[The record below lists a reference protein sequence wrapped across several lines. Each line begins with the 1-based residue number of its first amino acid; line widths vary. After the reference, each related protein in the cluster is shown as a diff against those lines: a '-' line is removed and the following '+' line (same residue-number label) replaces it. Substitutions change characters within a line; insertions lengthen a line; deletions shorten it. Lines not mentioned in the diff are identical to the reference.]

1 MEAGGRDAKARRAA
15 ARRLGD
21 AGAVEEVDLE
31 QAEVRGPGPGGASSS
46 AAAAG
51 TAAAAGDLGEQ
62 DRDGGFTPFNFDGE
76 RAEGEFTEAGNWV
89 ERKVAAEDRDD
100 AWLRSA
106 QVADAAVAKR
116 HAEALASRERGA
128 EEAELSEVE
137 LARVKRRLAEQL
149 REGETVAQA
158 LKRCGG
164 GQRKIKTKRQKVSAG
179 ATPGD
184 PAALERITEGANDLM
199 NAGEHDVYTKTRF
212 QLEHEAD
219 MILPRAHFEADGD
232 DMFAD
237 DDDAA
242 APAGNDAP
250 SPSPA
255 PAAARTG
262 APAEPAAEPA
272 AAAEDATDYASWP
285 VAELKRVLRERG
297 VSAGGIAE
305 KADLVQR
312 VREAVAATAAPTAPG
327 LPDGG
332 RGWAWDGASGY
343 HFHAE
348 RQLYFHVESQAYFDG
363 QRWLKEVGGQL
374 QPYQAP

>member
-1 MEAGGRDAKARRAA
+1 MQAGGRDAKARRAA

-31 QAEVRGPGPGGASSS
+31 RAEVRGPGPGGASSS

-106 QVADAAVAKR
+106 QVVDAAVAKR
-116 HAEALASRERGA
+116 HAEALASRDRAA

-158 LKRCGG
+158 LKRCAG
-164 GQRKIKTKRQKVSAG
+164 GQRKIKTKRQKVNAG

-184 PAALERITEGANDLM
+184 SAALGRITEGTNDPM

-212 QLEHEAD
+212 QLEREAD
-219 MILPRAHFEADGD
+219 MILPRAQFEADGD

-237 DDDAA
+237 DDDDAA
-242 APAGNDAP
+242 AAGDAAP
-250 SPSPA
+250 GPSPA
-255 PAAARTG
+255 PAAAQT
-262 APAEPAAEPA
+262 APAEPA

-285 VAELKRVLRERG
+285 VAELKRMLRERG
-297 VSAGGIAE
+297 LSAEGIAE

-312 VREAVAATAAPTAPG
+312 VREAVAATAAPAAPG

-332 RGWAWDGASGY
+332 RGWAWDAASGY

-363 QRWLKEVGGQL
+363 RRWLKEVGGQL
-374 QPYQAP
+374 QPFQAP

>member
-1 MEAGGRDAKARRAA
+1 MQAGGRDAKARRAA

-31 QAEVRGPGPGGASSS
+31 RAEVRGPGPGGASSS

-106 QVADAAVAKR
+106 QVVDAAVAKR
-116 HAEALASRERGA
+116 HAEALASRDRAA

-158 LKRCGG
+158 LKRCAG
-164 GQRKIKTKRQKVSAG
+164 GQRKIKTKRQKVNAG

-184 PAALERITEGANDLM
+184 SAALGRITEGTNDPM

-212 QLEHEAD
+212 QLEREAD
-219 MILPRAHFEADGD
+219 MILPRAQVEADGD

-237 DDDAA
+237 DDDDAA
-242 APAGNDAP
+242 AAGDAAP
-250 SPSPA
+250 GPSPA
-255 PAAARTG
+255 PAAAQT
-262 APAEPAAEPA
+262 APAEPA

-285 VAELKRVLRERG
+285 VAELKRMLRERG
-297 VSAGGIAE
+297 LSAEGIAE

-312 VREAVAATAAPTAPG
+312 VREAVAATAAPAAPG

-332 RGWAWDGASGY
+332 RGWAWDAASGY

-363 QRWLKEVGGQL
+363 RRWLKEVGGQL
-374 QPYQAP
+374 QPFQVP

>member
-1 MEAGGRDAKARRAA
+1 MEAGERDAKARRAA

-116 HAEALASRERGA
+116 HAEALTSRERGA

-149 REGETVAQA
+149 RERETVAQA

-184 PAALERITEGANDLM
+184 PAALGRITDRANDLM

-212 QLEHEAD
+212 QLEREAD
-219 MILPRAHFEADGD
+219 MILPQAHFEADGD

-242 APAGNDAP
+242 AGDDG
-250 SPSPA
+250 PA
-255 PAAARTG
+255 PAAQTG
-262 APAEPAAEPA
+262 AAPAEPAAGLP

-285 VAELKRVLRERG
+285 VAELKRMLRERG
-297 VSAGGIAE
+297 LSAEGIAE

-312 VREAVAATAAPTAPG
+312 VREAVAATAALTAPG

-332 RGWAWDGASGY
+332 RGWAWDAASGY